1 MDKKLK
7 YERKW
12 KYGQKWKCGQNENMN
27 KAGKLKKKYWDKIGQ
42 SWTKSAK
49 IGQNKKCGQNWKIR
63 TKLLIGECIQ

>member
-27 KAGKLKKKYWDKIGQ
+27 KAGKLKKNIETKLDKVEQNRQKLDKIKNVDKIG
-42 SWTKSAK
+42 
-49 IGQNKKCGQNWKIR
+49 R
-63 TKLLIGECIQ
+63 